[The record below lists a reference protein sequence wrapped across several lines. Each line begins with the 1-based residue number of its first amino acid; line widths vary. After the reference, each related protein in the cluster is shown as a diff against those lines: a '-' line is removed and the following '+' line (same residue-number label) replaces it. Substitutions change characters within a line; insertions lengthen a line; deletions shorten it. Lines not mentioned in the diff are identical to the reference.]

1 VPAAVKEIVFSNL
14 RSVMRNEMELEAI
27 IEDYLNGKL
36 TVEER
41 EAFERL
47 RASDPQVD
55 HKVVAHKVFLDSL
68 KDYAANA
75 RLKETLD
82 HIHADIDVDGLSEQY
97 KPHPSY
103 IVNLWRKNK
112 SAFAVAASFLV
123 LTFVSIYSIQ
133 HSTKQNGSYEMMRR
147 ELVKIQ
153 NSQNR
158 LIRNVNSKNK
168 AESPASS
175 PAQFGGTGF
184 ALSANGYLCT
194 NFHVIDKADSIYVQN
209 SRGDSYKVKIVYQ
222 DPQYDLAILKIVD
235 TAFQPLSTLPYKL
248 KKFNSGMGEH
258 VYTLGYPKDDVVLGE
273 GYLSS
278 NTGFGGD
285 SLSYQVDIRV
295 NPGNS
300 GGPLLDNEGNVI
312 GVISAKE
319 SLVDGA
325 AYAIKSKYILDAL
338 RAIPQD
344 SLGRTVA
351 MNKKNPLQGLIR
363 TRQIEKIQDFV
374 FMIKVYN

>member
-1 VPAAVKEIVFSNL
+1 
-14 RSVMRNEMELEAI
+14 MRNEMDLEAI
-27 IEDYLNGKL
+27 IEDYLNDKL

-41 EAFERL
+41 EAFEKL

-55 HKVVAHKVFLDSL
+55 HKVVTHKVFLDSL
-68 KDYAANA
+68 NEYSSNA
-75 RLKETLD
+75 RLKETLNNL
-82 HIHADIDVDGLSEQY
+82 HADIDVEGLSEQY

-103 IVNLWRKNK
+103 VVNLWRKNK

-123 LTFVSIYSIQ
+123 LAFVSIYSIQ

-147 ELVKIQ
+147 ELVKIK

-168 AESPASS
+168 AESPAAR

-184 ALSANGYLCT
+184 ALTANGYLCT
-194 NFHVIDKADSIYVQN
+194 NYHVIDKADSIYVQN
-209 SRGDSYKVKIVYQ
+209 SRGDSYKVKVVYQ

-235 TAFQPLSTLPYKL
+235 TAFQSLSTLPYKL

-319 SLVDGA
+319 SQVDGA

-363 TRQIEKIQDFV
+363 TRQIEKIQDYV

>member
-1 VPAAVKEIVFSNL
+1 
-14 RSVMRNEMELEAI
+14 MRNEIELEEL
-27 IEDYLNGKL
+27 IEDFLNGRL
-36 TVEER
+36 SDSEAR
-41 EAFERL
+41 AFEL
-47 RASDPQVD
+47 KRAQDPQLD
-55 HKVVAHKVFLDSL
+55 HKVVAHKLFLESLSDFGTQSSL
-68 KDYAANA
+68 KDKLNN
-75 RLKETLD
+75 
-82 HIHADIDVDGLSEQY
+82 IHSTIDVDTLTEEL
-97 KPHPSY
+97 KPHSSF

-123 LTFVSIYSIQ
+123 LTFVSIYSIS
-133 HSTKQNGSYEMMRR
+133 HSSKQNGSYEMMRR

-158 LIRNVNSKNK
+158 LIRNVNSSNK
-168 AESPASS
+168 AAKAPVN

-184 ALSANGYLCT
+184 ALTSNGYLCT
-194 NFHVIDKADSIYVQN
+194 NYHVIDKADSIYVQN
-209 SRGDSYKVKIVYQ
+209 SKGDSYKVKVVYQ

-235 TAFQPLSTLPYKL
+235 SQFTSLNTLPYKL
-248 KKFNSGMGEH
+248 KLNTAGMGEH
-258 VYTLGYPKDDVVLGE
+258 VYTLGFPKDDAVLGE

-285 SLSYQVDIRV
+285 TLSYQVDIRV

-300 GGPLLDNEGNVI
+300 GGPLLDNQGNVI

-319 SLVDGA
+319 TSIDGA
-325 AYAIKSKYILDAL
+325 AYAIKSKYVLEAL

-344 SLGRTVA
+344 SLGNTVKVH
-351 MNKKNPLQGLIR
+351 KKNPLQGLHR
-363 TRQIEKIQDFV
+363 TEQIEKIQDHV

>member
-1 VPAAVKEIVFSNL
+1 MPATVKEIVFS
-14 RSVMRNEMELEAI
+14 SIMMRDEIELEAR
-27 IEDYLNGKL
+27 IEDYLNGRL
-36 TVEER
+36 SPEQSR
-41 EAFERL
+41 AFEQL
-47 RASDPQVD
+47 RAEDPVVD
-55 HKVVAHKVFLDSL
+55 QKFVTHKLFLDSL
-68 KDYAANA
+68 KGFSQDLQLKD
-75 RLKETLD
+75 RLNR
-82 HIHADIDVDGLSEQY
+82 IHADIEVEKIAAEY
-97 KPHPSY
+97 KPHPSF
-103 IVNLWRKNK
+103 IVNLWRKNN
-112 SAFAVAASFLV
+112 SAFAVAASFLI
-123 LTFVSIYSIQ
+123 LAFISIYSIQ
-133 HSTKQNGSYEMMRR
+133 HSSKQNGSYEMVRR

-168 AESPASS
+168 TERLPIN

-184 ALSANGYLCT
+184 ALTSNGYLCT
-194 NFHVIDKADSIYVQN
+194 NFHVVNNADSIYVQN
-209 SRGDSYKVKIVYQ
+209 SKGEAYKVKVVYQ

-235 TAFQPLSTLPYKL
+235 KDFAPLANLPYKL
-248 KKFNSGMGEH
+248 KKLNSGMGEH
-258 VYTLGYPKDDVVLGE
+258 VYTLGYPKDDAVLGE

-300 GGPLLDNEGNVI
+300 GGPLLDNQGNVI

-319 SLVDGA
+319 NQLDGA

-338 RAIPQD
+338 QAIPQD
-344 SLGRTVA
+344 SLGRRTA
-351 MNKKNPLQGLIR
+351 FGKKNPLQGLIR
-363 TRQIEKIQDFV
+363 TKQIEKLQDYV

>member
-1 VPAAVKEIVFSNL
+1 MPATVKEIVFSGI
-14 RSVMRNEMELEAI
+14 VMRNEIELEAL
-27 IEDYLNGKL
+27 IEDYLNGNL
-36 TVEER
+36 TAAEAQ
-41 EAFERL
+41 AFEQL

-55 HKVVAHKVFLDSL
+55 HKFVAHKVFLESLQRFSKEAKL
-68 KDYAANA
+68 KDQLN
-75 RLKETLD
+75 R
-82 HIHADIDVDGLSEQY
+82 IHADIDVETLSDQY
-97 KPHPSY
+97 RPHPSF
-103 IVNLWRKNK
+103 IVNLWKKNK
-112 SAFAVAASFLV
+112 AAFAVAASFLI
-123 LTFVSIYSIQ
+123 LAFVSIYSIQ

-158 LIRNVNSKNK
+158 LIRNVNSRNK
-168 AESPASS
+168 EENAPVN

-184 ALSANGYLCT
+184 ALTANGYLCT
-194 NFHVIDKADSIYVQN
+194 NYHVIDKADSIYVQN
-209 SRGDSYKVKIVYQ
+209 SKGDSYKVKVVYQ
-222 DPQYDLAILKIVD
+222 DPQYDIAILKIVD
-235 TAFQPLSTLPYKL
+235 KEFTQLANLPYKL
-248 KKFNSGMGEH
+248 KKLNSGMGEH
-258 VYTLGYPKDDVVLGE
+258 VYTLGYPKDDAVLGE

-300 GGPLLDNEGNVI
+300 GGPLLDNQGNII

-319 SLVDGA
+319 SQVDGA
-325 AYAIKSKYILDAL
+325 AYAIKSKYILEAL

-344 SLGRTVA
+344 SLESNVA
-351 MNKKNPLQGLIR
+351 YNKKSALQGLIR
-363 TRQIEKIQDFV
+363 TKQIEKMQDYV

>member
-1 VPAAVKEIVFSNL
+1 MPATVKEVVFS
-14 RSVMRNEMELEAI
+14 SIMMRDEIELEAR
-27 IEDYLNGKL
+27 IEDYLNGSL
-36 TVEER
+36 SPEQSR
-41 EAFERL
+41 AFEQL
-47 RASDPQVD
+47 RAEDPLVD
-55 HKVVAHKVFLDSL
+55 QKFVTHKLFLESL
-68 KDYAANA
+68 EGFSQDLK
-75 RLKETLD
+75 LKEKLNR
-82 HIHADIDVDGLSEQY
+82 IHEHIDVERIAAEY
-97 KPHPSY
+97 KPHPSLV
-103 IVNLWRKNK
+103 VNLWRKNK
-112 SAFAVAASFLV
+112 SAFAVAASFLI
-123 LTFVSIYSIQ
+123 LAFISIYSIQ
-133 HSTKQNGSYEMMRR
+133 HSSKQNGSYEMVRR

-168 AESPASS
+168 TERLPIN

-184 ALSANGYLCT
+184 ALTSNGYLCT
-194 NFHVIDKADSIYVQN
+194 NFHVVDKADSIYVQN
-209 SRGDSYKVKIVYQ
+209 SKGEAYKVKVVYQ

-235 TAFQPLSTLPYKL
+235 KDFVPLANLPYKL
-248 KKFNSGMGEH
+248 KKVNSGMGEH
-258 VYTLGYPKDDVVLGE
+258 VYTLGYPKDDAVLGE

-300 GGPLLDNEGNVI
+300 GGPLLDNQGNVI

-319 SLVDGA
+319 NQMDGA

-338 RAIPQD
+338 QAIPQD
-344 SLGRTVA
+344 SLGRHSLV
-351 MNKKNPLQGLIR
+351 NKKNPLQGLIR
-363 TRQIEKIQDFV
+363 TRQIEKLQDYV

>member
-1 VPAAVKEIVFSNL
+1 MLATVKEVVFSDI
-14 RSVMRNEMELEAI
+14 SMRKEIELEEL
-27 IEDYLNGKL
+27 IENYLNGNL
-36 TVEER
+36 SAEEAM
-41 EAFERL
+41 AFEQR
-47 RASDPQVD
+47 RDADPQLD
-55 HKVVAHKVFLDSL
+55 HQVVAHKMFLDSL
-68 KDYAANA
+68 NDFGAQSLLKDK
-75 RLKETLD
+75 LDKIHGTLD
-82 HIHADIDVDGLSEQY
+82 VDSLADEL

-103 IVNLWRKNK
+103 IINLWRKNK
-112 SAFAVAASFLV
+112 SAFAVAASFLI

-133 HSTKQNGSYEMMRR
+133 HNTKQNGSYEMMRR

-158 LIRNVNSKNK
+158 LIRNVNSNNK
-168 AESPASS
+168 AAKLPVN

-184 ALSANGYLCT
+184 ALTSNGYLCT

-209 SRGDSYKVKIVYQ
+209 SKGDSYKVKVVYQ
-222 DPQYDLAILKIVD
+222 DPQYDIAILKIID
-235 TAFQPLSTLPYKL
+235 SQFTELPNLPYKL
-248 KKFNSGMGEH
+248 KLNNAGMGEH
-258 VYTLGYPKDDVVLGE
+258 VYTLGFPKDDAVLGE

-285 SLSYQVDIRV
+285 TLSYQVDIRV

-300 GGPLLDNEGNVI
+300 GGPLLDNQGNVI

-319 SLVDGA
+319 TQIDGA
-325 AYAIKSKYILDAL
+325 AYAIKSKYILEAL

-344 SLGRTVA
+344 SLGNTVTV
-351 MNKKNPLQGLIR
+351 NKKNPLQGLQR
-363 TRQIEKIQDFV
+363 TKQIEKIQDHV